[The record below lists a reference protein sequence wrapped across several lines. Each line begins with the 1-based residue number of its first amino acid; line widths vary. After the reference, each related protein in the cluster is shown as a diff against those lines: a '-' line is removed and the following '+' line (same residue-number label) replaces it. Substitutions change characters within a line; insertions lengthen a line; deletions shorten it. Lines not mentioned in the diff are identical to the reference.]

1 METVKIFLASSGELR
16 AERDGVFKI
25 VADVNKLYKHLH
37 LEIVEWEI
45 DLPGG
50 NFGGRPIQEAIN
62 PLLQD
67 CQIAY
72 VLFFSKAGEF
82 TIEELNLTQECCP
95 KTFVYFKTG
104 FSPKNRDE
112 SERYFKVIE
121 IREALEKA
129 NQLLSKEYSD
139 LTAFELHF
147 KDDLNKHLHQAFSA
161 SNPPSR
167 KSKVSVS
174 ALPTLQPHFTGREKE
189 LALLDAAWAD
199 PNANIV
205 QFIAPGGTGK
215 TTLVTYWL
223 ENRMPKD
230 TADVIYAWS
239 FYSQGTD
246 DHKQSSSDLFFQRAM
261 DFLEEKEMPTDP
273 RERGRALA
281 NALRRQRCLLILDGI
296 EPLQHPPGPLEGE
309 LKDPALKALFREL
322 AFEHPGLCILTT
334 RISVRELEGKGE
346 PQHIRRDLENLDE
359 ASPERNCCEALV

>member
-1 METVKIFLASSGELR
+1 MEKS
-16 AERDGVFKI
+16 
-25 VADVNKLYKHLH
+25 
-37 LEIVEWEI
+37 
-45 DLPGG
+45 
-50 NFGGRPIQEAIN
+50 
-62 PLLQD
+62 
-67 CQIAY
+67 
-72 VLFFSKAGEF
+72 
-82 TIEELNLTQECCP
+82 
-95 KTFVYFKTG
+95 
-104 FSPKNRDE
+104 
-112 SERYFKVIE
+112 
-121 IREALEKA
+121 

-223 ENRMPKD
+223 ENQMP
-230 TADVIYAWS
+230 
-239 FYSQGTD
+239 
-246 DHKQSSSDLFFQRAM
+246 
-261 DFLEEKEMPTDP
+261 FLEEKEMPTDP

-322 AFEHPGLCILTT
+322 SFEQPGLCILTT
-334 RISVRELEGKGE
+334 RISVKELEGKGE
-346 PQHIRRDLENLDE
+346 PRHRPCDLENLGE
-359 ASPERNCCEALV
+359 ASGAELLRSIGVKGSAKAYALPRSNTKAMLLPCACSEITSLTCSMAMCASGTAFRI